1 MPVSTCLA
9 ASGEKVPSALAL
21 NWMKTWFQI
30 SMQRGLD
37 AFTPLRPSTSSS
49 EGRRLKWISEQG
61 PQGPVSPIC
70 QKLSLRLPWTMW
82 TAGSRPSALKS
93 SVQMAAASWSNSEGS
108 PGLGA

>member
-9 ASGEKVPSALAL
+9 ARGEKVPSALAL

-30 SMQRGLD
+30 SMQRELD
-37 AFTPLRPSTSSS
+37 ELTNSRPGSSSS

-82 TAGSRPSALKS
+82 MAGSRPAAVKS

-108 PGLGA
+108 PDLGA